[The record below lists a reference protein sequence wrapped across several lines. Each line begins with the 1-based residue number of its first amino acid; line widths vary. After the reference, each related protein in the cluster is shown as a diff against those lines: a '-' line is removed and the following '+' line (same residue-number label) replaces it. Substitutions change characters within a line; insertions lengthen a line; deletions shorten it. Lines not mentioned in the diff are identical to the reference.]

1 MTRDDGTMAIT
12 LTALIAI
19 VAVLTTAVAAL
30 GILYGAR
37 AHATNASD
45 AAALAAAVAT
55 YPPAASAS
63 PSAVAQLVARANGA
77 MLLSCRCEL
86 DSSLSSRTVM
96 VTTGVETEVPIFGRV
111 TVRVSSRAEFDPVR
125 WLGD

>member
-1 MTRDDGTMAIT
+1 MTRDDGTMAIA

-19 VAVLTTAVAAL
+19 VAVLATAVAAL
-30 GILYGAR
+30 GVLYGAR
-37 AHATNASD
+37 AQATNAAD

-63 PSAVAQLVARANGA
+63 PAAAAQLVARANGA
-77 MLLSCRCEL
+77 VLLGCLCDL

-96 VTTGVETEVPIFGRV
+96 VTTGVETEIPIFGRA